1 MYTARNCEVKQIW
14 IWMNP
19 YPLTIRMHINQTFLY
34 DQPTLIQMSDGRLS
48 EKETLT
54 ATINRVMLNVHKGD
68 CRKNERTSSNLTM
81 LFSKT
86 EEIN

>member
-1 MYTARNCEVKQIW
+1 
-14 IWMNP
+14 MNP
-19 YPLTIRMHINQTFLY
+19 YPVTLQMHINQTFLY
-34 DQPTLIQMSDGRLS
+34 DQPTLIQTSDEWLS

-54 ATINRVMLNVHKGD
+54 TTINRVFLNVHKGD

-81 LFSKT
+81 WFSKT